1 MSDLVKL
8 LRGEEPWICQVDS
21 VAEVRC
27 GRGDCKCIEAMRE
40 RAANEI
46 ERLREMLIEARDDA
60 TRFGRLM
67 QKCVIALREIAE
79 GDRPDNDEQF
89 CVGYWGATARAA
101 LEGK

>member
-1 MSDLVKL
+1 MSNNDGADFA
-8 LRGEEPWICQVDS
+8 RTMAMGEEIARLMVE
-21 VAEVRC
+21 AEALR
-27 GRGDCKCIEAMRE
+27 KE
-40 RAANEI
+40 NEW
-46 ERLREMLIEARDDA
+46 LREMLIEARDDA

-101 LEGK
+101 LEEKSDG